1 MSSAVP
7 RSIGI
12 APFAG
17 VARAPF
23 LLLPVT
29 LVAAGTGAAA
39 VAGQVNW
46 PFAGLALLGM
56 LGVHIAV
63 NALNEASDF
72 KRGIDLETER
82 TPFSG
87 GSGTLPEGRLGY
99 RQAVT
104 TGLVGGAI
112 GIIIGMYFLTVV
124 GWALVPILALGAI
137 AVFAYTDVLARIY
150 VGELFAGLGL
160 GALPVIG
167 TTLVQTGR
175 YEAVAVAA
183 SLPAFFM
190 TFNLLLLNEFP
201 DVAPDLKGGRRNLIR
216 LLGRPGAAR
225 LYALFA
231 GLVPLSIVAAVVA
244 GYLPLLGVVAV
255 VPSLIFLPRPV
266 GWALRSPQEPLPVP
280 ALGANVAW
288 NLSTNTLLAV
298 ALGVAASL

>member
-1 MSSAVP
+1 ML
-7 RSIGI
+7 
-12 APFAG
+12 AG
-17 VARAPF
+17 R
-23 LLLPVT
+23 
-29 LVAAGTGAAA
+29 
-39 VAGQVNW
+39 VNW

-72 KRGIDLETER
+72 RRGIDLETER

-104 TGLVGGAI
+104 TGLAGGAI
-112 GIIIGMYFLTVV
+112 GIIVGMYFLTVI

-160 GALPVIG
+160 GALPIIG
-167 TTLVQTGR
+167 TALVQTGR
-175 YEAVAVAA
+175 YETVAVAA
-183 SLPAFFM
+183 SLPGFFM

-201 DVAPDLKGGRRNLIR
+201 DESPDHEGGRRNLVR
-216 LLGRPGAAR
+216 LLGRPGAAW
-225 LYALFA
+225 LYATFA
-231 GLVPLSIVAAVVA
+231 VLAPLSIVTALLA
-244 GYLPLLGVVAV
+244 GYLPLLAAVAV
-255 VPSLIFLPRPV
+255 VPSLVFLPRPV
-266 GWALRSPQEPLPVP
+266 GWALRSPRQPVPVP

>member
-1 MSSAVP
+1 MSAAS
-7 RSIGI
+7 SQTMSI

-39 VAGQVNW
+39 VAGQVVW
-46 PFAGLALLGM
+46 PFAALALLGM
-56 LGVHIAV
+56 LGVHVAV

-72 KRGIDLETER
+72 KRGIDLETRR

-99 RQAVT
+99 GQALI

-112 GIIIGMYFLTVV
+112 GIIVGMYFLTVV

-167 TTLVQTGR
+167 TALVQTGNFD
-175 YEAVAVAA
+175 AVAVAA

-201 DVAPDLKGGRRNLIR
+201 DEGPDRKGGRRNLVL
-216 LLGRPGAAR
+216 LLGRPASAR
-225 LYALFA
+225 LYAAFA
-231 GLVPLSIVAAVVA
+231 VLVPISIVAAVLAGHLPRLAAVA
-244 GYLPLLGVVAV
+244 I
-255 VPSLIFLPRPV
+255 VPSLIFLRPPLA
-266 GWALRSPQEPLPVP
+266 WALRSPQESVPIP

-288 NLSTNTLLAV
+288 NLSTNALLAV